1 MFLSIRKI
9 FINIKISLFILG
21 LGATLL
27 TLQLFHI
34 ANSTE
39 RLNRYKL
46 QNELIT
52 KAVET
57 KVSDP
62 QMAKI
67 LVSGTLAEL
76 KLALRFSA
84 QESLFDPLSPSYEQ
98 YLAYMDALGISAET
112 FHNYAAAWSDAI
124 ATPDEQKRYKAMI
137 ESQKTYRADIARMID
152 YEINLI
158 HTSAYVAKTVALAL
172 FGIGMGVFLLYR
184 YRLTQIYRD
193 IDIACALD
201 AGGEPKK
208 VLTKEVDFI
217 LKRLSRKSTQSAGY
231 ASFNHPISGMNNQ
244 KGIISA
250 FNAKKAS
257 RGSNHVFMALFEIDH
272 CNSLTTS
279 LNPEDLR
286 NLLKKVGEIIGLYEQ
301 PLDVSG
307 HLDNNQ
313 FVLLMSRPT
322 KQSAFEDCEKIVHT
336 IEAAGFS
343 TAKGVIRITASAGF
357 ILKIPV
363 KSLEDVMEDAN
374 KLVQQAKEKGGN
386 RVIELNV
393 RAQ

>member
-1 MFLSIRKI
+1 MLLSIRKI
-9 FINIKISLFILG
+9 FINIKISLFVLG
-21 LGATLL
+21 LGTTLL
-27 TLQLFHI
+27 TLQMFHI

-52 KAVET
+52 KAIET
-57 KVSDP
+57 KISDP

-67 LVSGTLAEL
+67 LINGTLAEL
-76 KLALRFSA
+76 KLALKLSA
-84 QESLFDPLSPSYEQ
+84 QESLFDPLSPSHEQ

-112 FHNYAAAWSDAI
+112 FHNYAVSWSDAI
-124 ATPDEQKRYKAMI
+124 ATPHEKERYKAMI
-137 ESQKTYRADIARMID
+137 ESQKTYRDDLDRISD

-172 FGIGMGVFLLYR
+172 FGIGLGVFLLYR
-184 YRLTQIYRD
+184 YRLTQIYQD

-201 AGGEPKK
+201 TGGEPKTI
-208 VLTKEVDFI
+208 LTNEIDFI

-231 ASFNHPISGMNNQ
+231 ASFTHPISGMNNQ
-244 KGIISA
+244 KGVVSA

-272 CNSLTTS
+272 SNELSTS
-279 LNPEDLR
+279 LNPADLR
-286 NLLKKVGEIIGLYEQ
+286 SLLKKVGEIIGLYEQ

-313 FVLLMSRPT
+313 FVLLMSRSN
-322 KQSAFEDCEKIVHT
+322 KQSALEDCEKIVHT

-343 TAKGVIRITASAGF
+343 TAKGIIRITASAGF

-386 RVIELNV
+386 RVVELHV
-393 RAQ
+393 RA